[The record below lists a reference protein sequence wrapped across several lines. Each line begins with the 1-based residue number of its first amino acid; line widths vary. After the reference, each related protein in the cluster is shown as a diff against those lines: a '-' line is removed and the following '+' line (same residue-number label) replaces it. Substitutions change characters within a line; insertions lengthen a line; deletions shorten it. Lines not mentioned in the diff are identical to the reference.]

1 MSCLIGGLEEAQ
13 GHLQFSF
20 CPSLFFGGLLQRAY
34 VLTALSQSVAWLW
47 AWRQLEH
54 EALNDFCGPQPVTSV
69 PCAQVNPACSGI
81 SRSGNKGETGV
92 GIFLLPDLSL
102 FFKLVVPSLLLL
114 SLLLQNSHTARPAL
128 FSVQSYK
135 FWDIHA
141 PVKSVG
147 RRVPSPPH
155 PEFSGA
161 LCPQLLLLPQNM
173 SAVSA
178 VVPFPHCHIKG
189 ILPTGLYC
197 TLFSVAS
204 LTQHNT
210 FESHPCYRTC
220 QQFVPFYCWVIF
232 HTIEVSQFIHLLGK
246 GNFFPQFLMIMNT
259 VVTYIYL
266 QIFVWL

>member
-1 MSCLIGGLEEAQ
+1 MSPFPFLYSTRRDFFPKATQPLFLPPTRPVEVAWVASLEVWKRPKVTCSSASAPA
-13 GHLQFSF
+13 FS
-20 CPSLFFGGLLQRAY
+20 SGVYLQRAC

-147 RRVPSPPH
+147 RRVPSPPT
-155 PEFSGA
+155 PNS
-161 LCPQLLLLPQNM
+161 P
-173 SAVSA
+173 
-178 VVPFPHCHIKG
+178 VPFVLNSSCYPRIWVLSLQLC
-189 ILPTGLYC
+189 
-197 TLFSVAS
+197 LF
-204 LTQHNT
+204 QI
-210 FESHPCYRTC
+210 
-220 QQFVPFYCWVIF
+220 VI
-232 HTIEVSQFIHLLGK
+232 
-246 GNFFPQFLMIMNT
+246 
-259 VVTYIYL
+259 
-266 QIFVWL
+266 